1 MLKYFLQLSRAT
13 KSEPAEIQFN
23 KFNTNFIFSIY
34 DLKVPLG
41 FQLFFDYVENDT
53 IKITDPF
60 YLLIKTIYFKN
71 YPHEKRLRF

>member
-1 MLKYFLQLSRAT
+1 MKINLKITQHILFNIIYIQKILTAAPVVILKYFLQLSRAT

-41 FQLFFDYVENDT
+41 FQLFFDYV
-53 IKITDPF
+53 
-60 YLLIKTIYFKN
+60 
-71 YPHEKRLRF
+71 